1 MKNRKTEQ
9 EKDNQLRYPA
19 RRREKEE
26 DQNCW
31 QRSVHTCCGRHSKR
45 KMSRR
50 EPLPEKY
57 SDNSDK
63 QRSNSGK
70 TERGGGKG
78 GNNKQNVSR
87 KK

>member
-9 EKDNQLRYPA
+9 EKDNQKLRYPA

-31 QRSVHTCCGRHSKR
+31 QRLVQTCCGRHSKR
-45 KMSRR
+45 KMPTR

-57 SDNSDK
+57 GDNSDK
-63 QRSNSGK
+63 
-70 TERGGGKG
+70 
-78 GNNKQNVSR
+78 
-87 KK
+87 